1 MIGDCMKNIKK
12 ILKPFSVMV
21 GLILGIYI
29 FSFIMGCILKKSY
42 TEIELE
48 AITNIFYTNI
58 NVSKPNFFNYLYTKF
73 FFWYMILRIVT
84 LSLVIV
90 LINLKNKAHRVLKYI
105 GTSLVLSSCFII
117 LLGVFYNNIL
127 NILDDNLV
135 NLILASN
142 YLKPNLITFGSSFLI
157 LGLFL
162 HVTYS
167 TIDVLYDEI
176 HNRKKISGIESK

>member
-1 MIGDCMKNIKK
+1 MKNVKK
-12 ILKPFSVMV
+12 ILKPVSIIV
-21 GLILGIYI
+21 GVILGIYI
-29 FSFIMGCILKKSY
+29 FSFIVGCILKKSY

-48 AITNIFYTNI
+48 AITNVFYTNI
-58 NVSKPNFFNYLYTKF
+58 DMGKPNFLNYIYMNT
-73 FFWYMILRIVT
+73 FFWYMMLRIVT
-84 LSLVIV
+84 LSLVVV
-90 LINLKNKAHRVLKYI
+90 LINLKNKAHRVIKYL

-117 LLGVFYNNIL
+117 LTGVFYGSIL
-127 NILDDNLV
+127 NILDSNLV
-135 NLILASN
+135 NLIVASN

-176 HNRKKISGIESK
+176 HNRKIKRLGSIETN